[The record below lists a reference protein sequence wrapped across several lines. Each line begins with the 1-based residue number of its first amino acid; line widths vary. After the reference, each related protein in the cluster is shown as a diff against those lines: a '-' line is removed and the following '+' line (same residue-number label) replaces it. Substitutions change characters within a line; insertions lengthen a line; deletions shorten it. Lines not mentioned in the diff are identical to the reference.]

1 MIEVSP
7 QADKCINVLF
17 YNCVRVFVCFLFRA
31 EKHSAQIELGW
42 GGAVSM
48 GGDYELYQLDQ
59 RFQTTCNGEL
69 RASLHQL
76 C

>member
-1 MIEVSP
+1 MIEDSP
-7 QADKCINVLF
+7 QADKCINVF
-17 YNCVRVFVCFLFRA
+17 YNCVCVFVCFLFRA
-31 EKHSAQIELGW
+31 EKHSAQTELGW

-69 RASLHQL
+69 RALLHQL